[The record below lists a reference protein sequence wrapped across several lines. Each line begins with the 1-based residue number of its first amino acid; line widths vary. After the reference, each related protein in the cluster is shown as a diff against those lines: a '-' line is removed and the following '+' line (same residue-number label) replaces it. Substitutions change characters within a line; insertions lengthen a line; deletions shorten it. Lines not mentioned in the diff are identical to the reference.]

1 MWNDVHSL
9 FRNSHHFLSA
19 EKGREPLISAKQVER
34 MSHQCRHRCIF
45 HAASQIWTIKFSD
58 TEVHVWQ
65 VTRHLCFPP
74 VSFFLED
81 VLGCSCLQFTAL
93 CFEHTSFLSRYCNI
107 SQYKKS
113 KSEAVI
119 NMNSEGTFLYFTRT
133 LAHLF
138 ISCDLWIREFY
149 PFLCK
154 KRQFLCCK
162 RNVILEVFDYVTAV
176 TKADKREMPTFI
188 GFSFVIEML

>member
-1 MWNDVHSL
+1 MQHHRSEPSSSQTLRCMCGRLPDIFVFHLSL
-9 FRNSHHFLSA
+9 FFW
-19 EKGREPLISAKQVER
+19 R
-34 MSHQCRHRCIF
+34 MSL
-45 HAASQIWTIKFSD
+45 AAAVFSLQLCVLN
-58 TEVHVWQ
+58 TQ
-65 VTRHLCFPP
+65 V
-74 VSFFLED
+74 
-81 VLGCSCLQFTAL
+81 
-93 CFEHTSFLSRYCNI
+93 FLSRYCNI

-113 KSEAVI
+113 KSEAII